1 MNINYL
7 QCLVEKGQMLKMGI
21 GGSLWLFGHLV
32 FSEGSLMGHLSGPWG
47 PRICWATVPL
57 IQTPPTPS
65 IAFHRHYMST
75 FAKVAFLSCFVF
87 AYLYLCICI
96 YSFALLYLWFKL
108 QAHCFSPE
116 LHVNF
121 CKNAVFVCLCT
132 CICVSVF
139 VYLWF
144 KLHQLLTLLSTS
156 ITCQLL
162 QKSMGRPTRL
172 VGVCFT
178 FQVLIIEST
187 WFNFFTECLNGVGAI
202 IKE

>member
-1 MNINYL
+1 MDLTDQMYQYHDQKYRRADFRDNSLIPARKESSPQCSLSLIFFLRCSNLFTNIFYCEPIMAIYQENPRILMNINYL

-96 YSFALLYLWFKL
+96 YSFALL
-108 QAHCFSPE
+108 C
-116 LHVNF
+116 
-121 CKNAVFVCLCT
+121 
-132 CICVSVF
+132 
-139 VYLWF
+139 LWF
-144 KLHQLLTLLSTS
+144 KLHQLP
-156 ITCQLL
+156 
-162 QKSMGRPTRL
+162 K
-172 VGVCFT
+172 
-178 FQVLIIEST
+178 LIA
-187 WFNFFTECLNGVGAI
+187 FRRNYM
-202 IKE
+202 